1 MWLCPDHGGRLT
13 GAPDVPA
20 ARPSRCVYARVVAAE
35 GAGGRQ
41 GEVFDAV
48 AEAYDRERPS
58 YPDELIDAACSIA
71 ALTAGSRVLEV
82 GSGTGKLTEALA
94 ERGLVVDAVDPGANM
109 IAFARKRVRD
119 ADTVEF
125 HLGRFEELSLPEQV
139 FDAVFSAAAFH
150 WIDPMVG
157 WAKAARC
164 LRPGGTL
171 GLIMHISCLEQS
183 TAADDE
189 ALHEVFQKYW
199 LDQSWHPLRDLAT
212 LRAGVE
218 ERRENISAVWTWLG
232 HRDLYNA
239 GAAGLFDDVQLT
251 TEPLALELTA
261 DGLWALFATTSL
273 YQRLDPSSRDALE
286 AEARAFFEQRGGKIQ
301 TSELALLVTARRS

>member
-1 MWLCPDHGGRLT
+1 M
-13 GAPDVPA
+13 
-20 ARPSRCVYARVVAAE
+20 AAE

-48 AEAYDRERPS
+48 AEAYDRERPG

-71 ALTAGSRVLEV
+71 VLGAGSRVLEV
-82 GSGTGKLTEALA
+82 GCGTGKLTEALA

-109 IAFARKRVRD
+109 IAFARKRVHD
-119 ADTVEF
+119 ADTVQF
-125 HLGRFEELSLPEQV
+125 HLGRFEELALPEQV

-150 WIDPMVG
+150 WIDPEVG

-171 GLIMHISCLEQS
+171 ALITHIGYREES

-199 LDQSWHPLRDLAT
+199 SQPGSWSRLRDLAT
-212 LRAGVE
+212 LRAGVD
-218 ERRENISAVWTWLG
+218 ERRENVSAVWTWLG
-232 HRDLYNA
+232 HHDLFNA
-239 GAAGLFDDVQLT
+239 EAASLFDDARLT
-251 TEPLALELTA
+251 TQPLAQEQTA
-261 DGLWALFATTSL
+261 DELWALFATTSL
-273 YQRLDPSSRDALE
+273 YQRLDPSRREALE
-286 AEARAFFEQRGGKIQ
+286 TEARAFFEQRGGKIR
-301 TSELALLVTARRS
+301 TSELAALVTAGRS

>member
-1 MWLCPDHGGRLT
+1 M
-13 GAPDVPA
+13 
-20 ARPSRCVYARVVAAE
+20 AAE
-35 GAGGRQ
+35 DAGGRQ

-58 YPDELIDAACSIA
+58 YPDELVDAACSIA
-71 ALTAGSRVLEV
+71 GLRAGSRVLEV

-119 ADTVEF
+119 AATVEF
-125 HLGRFEELSLPEQV
+125 QLGRFEEVPLPEQV

-150 WIDPMVG
+150 WIDPEIG

-171 GLIMHISCLEQS
+171 ALIAHISYREER

-199 LDQSWHPLRDLAT
+199 SQPVGWHPLRDLAA

-232 HRDLYNA
+232 HQDVFNA
-239 GAAGLFDDVQLT
+239 DAARLFDDARLT
-251 TEPLALELTA
+251 TQPLAREQTA
-261 DGLWALFATTSL
+261 GELWALFATTSL
-273 YQRLDPSSRDALE
+273 YQRLDQSRREALE
-286 AEARAFFEQRGGKIQ
+286 TEVRSFFEERGGKIP
-301 TSELALLVTARRS
+301 TTEVVVLVTAQRS